1 MLLPAMMLVTDCGCW
16 HCAWLAACLARVH
29 TATGLLHF
37 PGRRTLPTSHPPRP
51 PHTCTHAAQGLGV
64 QPVAFLRLPSFAL
77 YWLLKR
83 MAGSPRARERLWSQ
97 QYTDN
102 GTTVADHTIAILLG
116 LVGGACVLSCV
127 LRARCNIND
136 GTMVADHT
144 IAILLGLVG
153 AETVCSLARW
163 RASER

>member
-1 MLLPAMMLVTDCGCW
+1 MAVVVIVVLGCWYFALLPKCLLPPFLELLVCYTLQAN
-16 HCAWLAACLARVH
+16 HAP
-29 TATGLLHF
+29 LHF
-37 PGRRTLPTSHPPRP
+37 PR
-51 PHTCTHAAQGLGV
+51 PHTCRRAAQGLGV

-116 LVGGACVLSCV
+116 LVGGACV
-127 LRARCNIND
+127 
-136 GTMVADHT
+136 
-144 IAILLGLVG
+144 
-153 AETVCSLARW
+153 
-163 RASER
+163 